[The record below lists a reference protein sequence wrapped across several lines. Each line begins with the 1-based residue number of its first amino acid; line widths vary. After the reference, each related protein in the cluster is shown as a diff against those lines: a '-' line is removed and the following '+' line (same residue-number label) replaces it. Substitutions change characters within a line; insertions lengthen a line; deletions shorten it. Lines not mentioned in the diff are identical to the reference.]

1 MAKQFKLNNI
11 CSLAL
16 ISLVAFSAC
25 EKSADEILAA
35 TNSKILYVSTG
46 SCNSGQGIT
55 TYTTTATRTV
65 ERYLSSNGVNLGYL
79 LDYNIFGLFTT
90 ATHPR
95 TLVDSGTHLLILNE
109 HATASERR
117 IIKVPKTDPLSFTN
131 YYANATALS
140 GVLRGMAMDSEGSLI
155 VGKSTAIEKVG
166 ANQTRVLAGA
176 APWINAPGG
185 TCATATTAM
194 SSVVTLPPVS
204 AGVPGKIV
212 FAHQG
217 ATAALNRIGLISGT
231 GYFAAGDCLNG
242 VQISSVTHTKAANLA
257 VNTVAFNAAGTSPT
271 SMLLIPFVSGSVT
284 AKLIVSYSNGQTSNS
299 AAGTYNLNHG
309 IVSWDVTETSST
321 AGTLSNPVV
330 LYDNPTYLF
339 GVSAMAYDS
348 DTQSLYVATAGDPG
362 VVNQTTN
369 NYGYNI
375 EKFSV
380 SFTNAQTTGLELT
393 RQASNNL
400 PFIRGGANTKCIS
413 DMALGY

>member
-1 MAKQFKLNNI
+1 MALKMTHTFTY
-11 CSLAL
+11 SLILTPLL
-16 ISLVAFSAC
+16 IFSGC
-25 EKSADEILAA
+25 QKSADELIAA
-35 TNSKILYVSTG
+35 ADSKILYISTG

-65 ERYLSSNGVNLGYL
+65 ERFLSSNGVNLGYL

-95 TLVDSGTHLLILNE
+95 TLVDNGSHIFVLNE

-131 YYANATALS
+131 YFANATALS
-140 GVLRGMAMDSEGSLI
+140 GVLNGLFMDSEGSLI
-155 VGKSTAIEKVG
+155 VGKTTAIEKVG

-176 APWINAPGG
+176 QPWVNAPAG
-185 TCATATTAM
+185 TCATSTTGL
-194 SSVVTLPPVS
+194 SSVLTLPPVS
-204 AGVPGKIV
+204 AGVAGKIIYS
-212 FAHQG
+212 HQG

-231 GYFAAGDCLNG
+231 GYFTAADCLNG
-242 VQISSVTHTKAANLA
+242 VQISAVTHTKAANLA

-309 IVSWDVTETSST
+309 IVSWDVSETSST

-330 LYDNPTYLF
+330 LYDNPTYIF

-348 DTQSLYVATAGDPG
+348 STQSLFVATAGDPG
-362 VVNQTTN
+362 VINQTTN
-369 NYGYNI
+369 NYGYNV

-380 SFTNAQTTGLELT
+380 DFTRAQSTGLELT
-393 RQASNNL
+393 RQANNNL

-413 DMALGY
+413 SMALGY

>member
-1 MAKQFKLNNI
+1 MALKFKHKSI
-11 CSLAL
+11 HSLIL
-16 ISLVAFSAC
+16 IPLLTFSAC
-25 EKSADEILAA
+25 KKSPDEILAA
-35 TNSKILYVSTG
+35 ANSTILYISTG

-55 TYTTTATRTV
+55 TYTTTATRTI

-79 LDYNIFGLFTT
+79 LDYNIFGLFAT

-95 TLVDSGTHLLILNE
+95 TLVDSGTHILVLNE
-109 HATASERR
+109 HATASERQ

-140 GVLRGMAMDSEGSLI
+140 AGLNGMVMDSEGSLI
-155 VGKSTAIEKVG
+155 IGKTSAIEKVA
-166 ANQTRVLAGA
+166 ANKTRLLAGA
-176 APWINAPGG
+176 NPWVNAPGG
-185 TCATATTAM
+185 TCATATTGM
-194 SSVVTLPPVS
+194 TSVATLEPVS
-204 AGVPGKIV
+204 AGVAGKVI

-217 ATAALNRIGLISGT
+217 NTAALNRLGLISGT
-231 GYFAAGDCLNG
+231 GYFAAGDCLSG
-242 VQISSVTHTKAANLA
+242 VQISAVTHTKAANLP
-257 VNTVAFNAAGTSPT
+257 VNTVAFNALGTSPT

-299 AAGTYNLNHG
+299 AAGNYNLNHG

-321 AGTLSNPVV
+321 EGTLSNPVV
-330 LYDNPTYLF
+330 LYDNPIYIF
-339 GVSAMAYDS
+339 GVSAMVYDS
-348 DTQSLYVATAGDPG
+348 DTQLLYVATAGDPG

-369 NYGYNI
+369 NYGYNV

-413 DMALGY
+413 GMALGN